1 VRDHTGR
8 HWPVPYANLGQPP
21 ITLWELEEARK
32 ELRKEGKRTHAE
44 KAIFANILHQ
54 RQIVNEAITSSKQR
68 RRQEKTPAHSP
79 VHGQAA
85 SPPEN
90 TGGDAADMKPY
101 PVEIWEAD

>member
-1 VRDHTGR
+1 VRDPTGR
-8 HWPVPYANLGQPP
+8 HWPVPHANLGQPP

-54 RQIVNEAITSSKQR
+54 RQIVNEAIKSSKQR
-68 RRQEKTPAHSP
+68 RRQEKTPADSR
-79 VHGQAA
+79 VEGKAA
-85 SPPEN
+85 N
-90 TGGDAADMKPY
+90 ATDKTVGAAADMKPY